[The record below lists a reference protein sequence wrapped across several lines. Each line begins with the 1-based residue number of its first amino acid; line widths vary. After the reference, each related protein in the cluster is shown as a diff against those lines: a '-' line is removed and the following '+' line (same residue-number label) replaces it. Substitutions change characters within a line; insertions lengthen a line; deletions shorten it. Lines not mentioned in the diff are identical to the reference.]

1 MKRKALIGVH
11 IIFWFYLMIVV
22 QVMNDLAY
30 KHQFIVLSRFTS
42 PLFLSNVFIFGL
54 IFYVNY
60 FVTLPAFFKRRWF
73 LMIVL
78 SWLLFGMAYVGLRF
92 GIQEY
97 LFLKYLGICNYCES
111 AYGQEWGIYVV
122 NNFLQSVSQLLLPG
136 TIIWFIDHWLR
147 AEKQQL
153 ALQQEKV
160 NAERALL
167 QSQIS
172 PHFLF
177 NSLNNIYSMV
187 YHQSENSL
195 PAIQKLSGI
204 MRYMMTESSATEIL
218 LSKEIDYLRDYIALQ
233 QYRSRRTSVQFILE
247 GDAAGKQIAPLL
259 LISFVENAFK
269 HGVSTDPE
277 HPVEITMGIDTD
289 GLVFSVRNKIN
300 RSNKDVTSGIGL
312 KNVKS
317 RLALQYAD
325 RYALDIQEKENT
337 FTIRLQLAI

>member
-1 MKRKALIGVH
+1 MKRKTLIGVH
-11 IIFWFYLMIVV
+11 IIFWFYLLIVI

-30 KHQFIVLSRFTS
+30 KQQFVVFSRLIS
-42 PLFLSNVFIFGL
+42 PLFISNVFIFGF

-60 FVTLPAFFKRRWF
+60 FVILPVFFKRRWF
-73 LMIVL
+73 VVIVL
-78 SWLLFGMAYVGLRF
+78 SWLLCGMVYVALRF
-92 GIQEY
+92 VIQEY
-97 LFLKYLGICNYCES
+97 LFLKYLGICNYCEG
-111 AYGQEWGIYVV
+111 AYGKEWGIYVV
-122 NNFLQSVSQLLLPG
+122 NNFIQSISEIILPG
-136 TIIWFIDHWLR
+136 AVIWFIDHWLR

-160 NAERALL
+160 HAERALL

-204 MRYMMTESSATEIL
+204 MRYMMMESSSEQIL
-218 LSKEIDYLRDYIALQ
+218 LSKEIDYLCDYIELQ
-233 QYRSRRTSVQFILE
+233 RYRSRRTSVQLVLE
-247 GDAAGKQIAPLL
+247 GEAGGRQIAPLL

-269 HGVSTDPE
+269 HGISTDPE
-277 HPVEITMGIDTD
+277 HPVAIRMVIDAR
-289 GLVFSVRNKIN
+289 GLEFSVRNRIN

-325 RYALDIQEKENT
+325 RYSLDIAEKENT
-337 FTIRLQLAI
+337 FVVRLQLAI